1 MSVTRRLAAVGAAA
15 ALSVTGLAVAAP
27 ATAVAQAAADECT
40 TTSGSRTFEDTLIT
54 YTISQEVV
62 GSNEVAPGGLVT
74 YRTKVSSNSGVG
86 GLITRITDHHPAG
99 FTLTKATIDHPTLTG
114 RDEADHTDSAVKE
127 DNSVTV
133 TGNGWSTGTGQ
144 RYVTLETTY
153 RVPADAQVGD
163 TFASGAST
171 TLARLIGPRNE
182 SHNPSGV
189 CVKVREKNVVENV
202 TGSLD
207 GMGLGSATGSADGG
221 SAGSQISSDPS
232 GFVADVINQLD
243 LGQMLGLS

>member
-27 ATAVAQAAADECT
+27 ATAQAATCEAAASVKD
-40 TTSGSRTFEDTLIT
+40 GT
-54 YTISQEVV
+54 YNISKRIL
-62 GSNEVAPGGLVT
+62 GNNEVAPGGEVT
-74 YRTKVSSNSGVG
+74 TEITVKAGATFETVKQIVDYHPAELEPVSVRTEAYFAGGGHKWVDDAFSVLSPTATAVNSSGWTVALGHVTVRITYKVSEDAEPGSLLNDPSGLKVVYG
-86 GLITRITDHHPAG
+86 ITSDTV
-99 FTLTKATIDHPTLTG
+99 
-114 RDEADHTDSAVKE
+114 ADDM
-127 DNSVTV
+127 
-133 TGNGWSTGTGQ
+133 
-144 RYVTLETTY
+144 
-153 RVPADAQVGD
+153 
-163 TFASGAST
+163 
-171 TLARLIGPRNE
+171 
-182 SHNPSGV
+182 GV
-189 CVKVREKNVVENV
+189 CVKIREKNVVENV